1 MKNDSKEKGMVSQ
14 ETIMLEFTPT
24 KKKFK
29 NYEIDFKLEEKSLNI
44 IIKNENSLLVYE
56 SSFDEAF
63 LIEKFKNSFEDNQ
76 KNVNILIICE
86 KISEFISNGRI
97 NILEGKNQLK
107 LILNIGTNSINLVIK
122 ISLIDLILS
131 NKKIIKLYLIIIII
145 MIIFILLLVFFVAII
160 YFGKIKNI
168 KESEC
173 DLSEINNTIL
183 SLKKNNNELNNN
195 MTEINNTLISLK
207 RDNNELNNNITEIN
221 NRLISLKPDYNELN
235 NNITEI
241 NNTLISLKNDNNELN
256 NNMTEINNT
265 LISLKN
271 ENNELNN
278 NMTEINN
285 TLIFLINYNK
295 KIEEK
300 IDYINSLKFQIIK
313 TNLTSINTFKKNI
326 TKLKQFPS
334 GSIISILNSNSLLIS
349 DNNFNDL
356 QIIQTEHLFDINNID
371 ILDDNNFI
379 SCSDD
384 SIIIWIKNNNQFEI
398 NETIKA
404 SNKIKQVIYK
414 SVGNF
419 ISLSKN
425 NSYIIEWEYNDYEN
439 KYINKKTISDEKYHL
454 IYLLEDK
461 NILISIGDEVYIFW
475 DMSSYER
482 IKSFNLTTTPNYG
495 IFIERISEDSII
507 IGTLKEVNIISISVL
522 EIMKKINNIKL
533 TNNYKSIENKG
544 LFITTNNT
552 DLIVYRTDNFDIIQI
567 IKDAHN
573 NNKIEGLIYLNNGSI
588 ATTTGKEVKLW
599 SF

>member
-1 MKNDSKEKGMVSQ
+1 
-14 ETIMLEFTPT
+14 
-24 KKKFK
+24 
-29 NYEIDFKLEEKSLNI
+29 
-44 IIKNENSLLVYE
+44 
-56 SSFDEAF
+56 
-63 LIEKFKNSFEDNQ
+63 
-76 KNVNILIICE
+76 
-86 KISEFISNGRI
+86 
-97 NILEGKNQLK
+97 
-107 LILNIGTNSINLVIK
+107 
-122 ISLIDLILS
+122 
-131 NKKIIKLYLIIIII
+131 

-160 YFGKIKNI
+160 YFGKIKKI

-183 SLKKNNNELNNN
+183 SLKKN
-195 MTEINNTLISLK
+195 
-207 RDNNELNNNITEIN
+207 
-221 NRLISLKPDYNELN
+221 
-235 NNITEI
+235 
-241 NNTLISLKNDNNELN
+241 
-256 NNMTEINNT
+256 
-265 LISLKN
+265 
-271 ENNELNN
+271 NNELNN

-334 GSIISILNSNSLLIS
+334 GNMISILNSNSLLIS

-398 NETIKA
+398 NEIIKA
-404 SNKIKQVIYK
+404 QNEIKQVIYK
-414 SVGNF
+414 SVRNF

-439 KYINKKTISDEKYHL
+439 KYINKKTISYEKYHL